1 MTQPIH
7 LLRLRLVR
15 RKNSRIKLRT
25 VHPQYKLKGGEI
37 MHVFTVVWN
46 GKVKGVYSDRNLA
59 EKHKEKIEKYPG
71 LYVEKGEVIIVT
83 KTLNS
88 SRGR

>member
-1 MTQPIH
+1 M
-7 LLRLRLVR
+7 
-15 RKNSRIKLRT
+15 KK
-25 VHPQYKLKGGEI
+25 
-37 MHVFTVVWN
+37 VFTVVWN